1 MPEPATSTPVTPV
14 RFDRALVR
22 KYDRPGPRYTSYPT
36 APHFRD
42 DFTADDHARLL
53 AAGRE
58 SKRPLSLYV
67 HVPFCR
73 TRCLFC
79 GCNVT
84 IARDPERA
92 SRYLPLLDREMAR
105 VAALAGGE
113 RPVVQ
118 IHWGGG
124 TPSFVSPSEVRELMA
139 TIRRRFRVTDGCE
152 IGVEI
157 DPRRTSDEHLDAL
170 AESGVRRLSLGVQD
184 LDPRV
189 QRAVRRVQPAETV
202 ERVIEGARRRGA
214 ESVNV
219 DLIYGLPHQTP
230 ESFAA
235 TLDAVVAMAPD
246 RVALFNFA
254 YLPATF
260 PHQRALDAAALPDA
274 DCKLTLL
281 ELSIERLTEAGW
293 VFIGMDH
300 FARPGDPLAKAFAD
314 GTLRR
319 NFQGYTTGGDSDLL
333 AFGASSIS
341 ATGDGFAQN
350 LRGVEDYTR
359 AIVDGGL
366 ATARGLWT
374 TTEDRLRGAV
384 IQRLMA
390 RFRLDKREFEAR
402 WDVDF
407 DRRFAA
413 ELEALEPLAADGLVE
428 LEEESI
434 EVTPLGRLLVRNV
447 AMPFDAHLGKTAVEY
462 SRTV

>member
-1 MPEPATSTPVTPV
+1 MPDLQRPVH
-14 RFDRALVR
+14 FDRALVR

-36 APHFRD
+36 APQFRD
-42 DFTADDHARLL
+42 DFTATDHQRLL

-58 SKRPLSLYV
+58 SGRALSLYV

-84 IARDPERA
+84 IARDPDRA

-105 VAALAGGE
+105 VAALAGHR

-124 TPSFVSPSEVRELMA
+124 TPTFVSPAEVRELMA
-139 TIRRRFRVTDGCE
+139 TIRRLFRVADGCE
-152 IGVEI
+152 IGVEV
-157 DPRRTSDEHLDAL
+157 DPRRTTDEHLDAL
-170 AESGVRRLSLGVQD
+170 AECGVNRLSLGLQD

-189 QRAVRRVQPAETV
+189 QEAVHRVQPAEVV
-202 ERVIEGARRRGA
+202 ERVLAGARRRGID
-214 ESVNV
+214 SVNV

-235 TLDAVVAMAPD
+235 TLDAVVAMAPE

-260 PHQRALDAAALPDA
+260 PHQRALDADALPDA
-274 DCKLTLL
+274 ETKLTLL
-281 ELSIERLTEAGW
+281 EGSIRRLTEAGW
-293 VFIGMDH
+293 AFIGMDH
-300 FARPGDPLAKAFAD
+300 FARPDDPLAEALRD

-319 NFQGYTTGGDSDLL
+319 NFQGYSTGGDSDLL

-341 ATGDGFAQN
+341 ATADGFAQN
-350 LRGVEDYTR
+350 LRGVEDYSR
-359 AIVDGGL
+359 AIVAGGL

-374 TTEDRLRGAV
+374 SDEDRLRADV

-390 RFRLDKREFEAR
+390 AFRLDKRAVEAR
-402 WDVDF
+402 WGFDDF

-413 ELEALEPLAADGLVE
+413 ELTALEPLAADGLIE
-428 LEEESI
+428 MGDDTI

-447 AMPFDAHLGKTAVEY
+447 AMPFDAYLGKRPVEY